1 MQVRLGIFDKYEDT
15 LLSMQSLYAR
25 SILDMEFKDDAG
37 NFEEYNS
44 NWMYLKAVAYEEGM
58 TYDFSQPDSFPTKVI
73 RIDMTN
79 DKVSDLEKQLAE
91 VLEIPSKEL
100 IILLRH
106 ERSYNNTVSTEYYNM
121 AWRRE
126 KKIQEVSKFDHG
138 AVLYCERGLP
148 EDNFDERKWKQE
160 FATEAERMTLSMND
174 PHSDPEAMRFDVR
187 VSLPRTNTVKQLKE
201 IIAKRMQLSINEFY
215 LIRSANDKEIK
226 ELNKTLVFIGLSDHS
241 QIKIVIGKPEMEG
254 VYKIKLSVVHL
265 VDDLGKDN
273 QIFEVEPLG

>member
-1 MQVRLGIFDKYEDT
+1 MTDCRLRAYDALMQVRLGIFDKYEDT

-44 NWMYLKAVAYEEGM
+44 NWIYLKAVAYEEGM

-126 KKIQEVSKFDHG
+126 KKI
-138 AVLYCERGLP
+138 
-148 EDNFDERKWKQE
+148 
-160 FATEAERMTLSMND
+160 
-174 PHSDPEAMRFDVR
+174 
-187 VSLPRTNTVKQLKE
+187 
-201 IIAKRMQLSINEFY
+201 
-215 LIRSANDKEIK
+215 
-226 ELNKTLVFIGLSDHS
+226 
-241 QIKIVIGKPEMEG
+241 
-254 VYKIKLSVVHL
+254 
-265 VDDLGKDN
+265 
-273 QIFEVEPLG
+273 

>member
-1 MQVRLGIFDKYEDT
+1 
-15 LLSMQSLYAR
+15 
-25 SILDMEFKDDAG
+25 
-37 NFEEYNS
+37 
-44 NWMYLKAVAYEEGM
+44 
-58 TYDFSQPDSFPTKVI
+58 
-73 RIDMTN
+73 
-79 DKVSDLEKQLAE
+79 
-91 VLEIPSKEL
+91 
-100 IILLRH
+100 
-106 ERSYNNTVSTEYYNM
+106 
-121 AWRRE
+121 
-126 KKIQEVSKFDHG
+126 
-138 AVLYCERGLP
+138 
-148 EDNFDERKWKQE
+148 
-160 FATEAERMTLSMND
+160 MTLSMND